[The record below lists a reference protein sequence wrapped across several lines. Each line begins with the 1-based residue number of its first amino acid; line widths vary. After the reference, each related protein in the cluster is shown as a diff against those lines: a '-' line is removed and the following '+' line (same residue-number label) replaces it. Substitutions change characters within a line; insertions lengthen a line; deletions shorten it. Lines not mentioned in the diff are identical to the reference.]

1 MLRAARSSRSWAF
14 LGAGVRTLAPLPART
29 AIKSLA
35 RATRVG
41 TSASSGR
48 WFQSSAAWQQGGGG
62 GQPLGSIFANQEGE
76 GAFAVV
82 LATWAAGTHAR
93 LSTRVRTFAAPTPP
107 GLVSTQQDHHCYHH
121 NQAFLGRILTSRL
134 LLAFH
139 APSTSSWTPPTSPRP
154 LAPTRAHISFPFPH
168 PAFPIPFPCSL
179 SRRRDPGEV
188 RDRLDRGGA

>member
-107 GLVSTQQDHHCYHH
+107 R
-121 NQAFLGRILTSRL
+121 LGVDTTRPSLLSPQPGFPGSHSNLASAPRIPRTLYFILDS
-134 LLAFH
+134 AYF
-139 APSTSSWTPPTSPRP
+139 STSARTHSRPHLLSVPPSG
-154 LAPTRAHISFPFPH
+154 FPH
-168 PAFPIPFPCSL
+168 PLSL
-179 SRRRDPGEV
+179 FSFKKERPW
-188 RDRLDRGGA
+188 RGTRPT